1 MYRRWGDFA
10 RQTLMRG
17 ASMNVS
23 VTLASDP
30 EAFKAE
36 LHRIGVN
43 QIARTAN
50 LAGSVASQQV
60 RELLNLLASIGR
72 KMELMEREKAE
83 IDAAQGLY

>member
-1 MYRRWGDFA
+1 
-10 RQTLMRG
+10 
-17 ASMNVS
+17 MNVS
-23 VTLASDP
+23 VTLVSDP

-36 LHRIGVN
+36 LHRIGVNVN

>member
-1 MYRRWGDFA
+1 
-10 RQTLMRG
+10 
-17 ASMNVS
+17 MNVS

-43 QIARTAN
+43 VNQIARIAN
-50 LAGSVASQQV
+50 LTGSVTSKQV
-60 RELLNLLASIGR
+60 CELRDLLASIDR
-72 KMELMEREKAE
+72 KMESMEREKAE